1 MIELSRDEKRLVL
14 FLCFFLLAGAAL
26 NLVRAAFP
34 GLARSMGFAPGKEE
48 IVFRNMS
55 PADSLELAL
64 LIERSKAGVERE
76 PVQFPLD
83 LNKAGPGDL
92 ELLPGI
98 GMVKAGE
105 IVRLRDSL
113 GVFKDVDELASV
125 KGIGPK
131 TLEKLRPYVVV
142 K

>member
-34 GLARSMGFAPGKEE
+34 GLAKFMGYNDEKEE
-48 IVFRNMS
+48 VIFKNMS
-55 PADSLELAL
+55 PADSVELAF
-64 LIERSKAGVERE
+64 LIERSREGVERE

-83 LNKAGPGDL
+83 LNTAGPGEL
-92 ELLPGI
+92 QLLPGI
-98 GMVKAGE
+98 GAVKAAE
-105 IVRLRDSL
+105 IVKLRDSL
-113 GVFKDVDELASV
+113 GVFSNVDELVGV

-142 K
+142 R